1 MHSLDYYQI
10 EEKLQQ
16 VEIKVTMGI
25 LIFAFSFVLLITANI
40 FYKRAKSKFHDE
52 QILYFEKEI
61 KPTIVICNL
70 IGIIPV
76 LIFTLSYFIFYFEIL
91 DYFWYMFLIIMIWEG
106 ITFYKLNRLISLSP
120 FPKDYN
126 ITKINYLL
134 NQVSRLLALIAL
146 KVFLDAL
153 LLVS

>member
-16 VEIKVTMGI
+16 VEIKITMGI

-91 DYFWYMFLIIMIWEG
+91 DYFWYMF
-106 ITFYKLNRLISLSP
+106 FN
-120 FPKDYN
+120 YN
-126 ITKINYLL
+126 DMGRYHILQIK
-134 NQVSRLLALIAL
+134 
-146 KVFLDAL
+146 
-153 LLVS
+153 